1 MLTPMDIPGS
11 AATGT
16 AAVPWLVLGV
26 VVGVGLVLLAGLGA
40 ALLLRRRSSGAVAE
54 TGPAPADTDD
64 LPGFLESPP
73 GSASPEPPAG
83 WAALAAPG
91 TPARAEPP
99 APAAPSRRDTAVVL
113 GAMAVVALLLLGA
126 AAAVAATS
134 REAGRH
140 PTSPASTSAAPA
152 GLAARLTFGGVVL
165 EPRAVGVTATYPMIE
180 ISADGDRTRAR
191 VELPTFNCL
200 TGDAPA
206 DPVAAGC
213 TRSVTEYAELS
224 SPGLAVV
231 TDRDGFRVTGRF
243 ATEVRPNGS
252 PPAATGRVYALRIT
266 VTPSD
271 GVADGGWRP
280 ARGVLELGPGR
291 TTTVGEPGVNLV
303 RPAS

>member
-1 MLTPMDIPGS
+1 MDIGGS

-40 ALLLRRRSSGAVAE
+40 ALLLRRRPTE
-54 TGPAPADTDD
+54 PAPEPGIPATDIDD

-73 GSASPEPPAG
+73 GVTSPDPPAG
-83 WAALAAPG
+83 WAVLAADPG
-91 TPARAEPP
+91 TPTGAELPTP
-99 APAAPSRRDTAVVL
+99 APRSRRDTAVVL
-113 GAMAVVALLLLGA
+113 GAMAVTALLLVGA

-134 REAGRH
+134 RRGTH
-140 PTSPASTSAAPA
+140 SPASA
-152 GLAARLTFGGVVL
+152 GATTAGMAARLTFGGVVL
-165 EPRAVGVTATYPMIE
+165 EPRAVGVTATYPVIE

-191 VELPTFNCL
+191 VEFPTFNCL

-213 TRSVTEYAELS
+213 TRSVTEYAALS
-224 SPGLAVV
+224 SPALVV
-231 TDRDGFRVTGRF
+231 RTDGDGFRMTGRF
-243 ATEVRPNGS
+243 PTEVRPNGG
-252 PPAATGRVYALRIT
+252 PPAPTGRVYELRIT
-266 VTPSD
+266 VMPTD
-271 GVADGGWRP
+271 GAATGGWRP

-291 TTTVGEPGVNLV
+291 TTTVGGAGVNVL